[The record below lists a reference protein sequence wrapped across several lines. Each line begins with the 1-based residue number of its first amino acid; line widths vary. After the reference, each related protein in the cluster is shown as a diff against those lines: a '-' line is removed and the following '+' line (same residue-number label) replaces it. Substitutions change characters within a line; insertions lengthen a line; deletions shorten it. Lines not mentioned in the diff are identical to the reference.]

1 MTTEAPDSA
10 AVSDDEFS
18 NAFEDAT
25 AEAPA
30 PAAEAPAPAA
40 EAPAPAAEAPAPAA
54 EAPAPAAEAPA
65 PAAEAP
71 APAAE
76 ETPEQLR
83 ARIAELDAALAA
95 ARTPVPAPVAQQP
108 KPQAAPDPAPA
119 PEQVPVYTK
128 EEEGAIA
135 KYREDWPDIAAAEAL
150 VRRKEYREIVAYVFE
165 QVQASI
171 APVMEYYQT
180 RSGRDQYAD
189 ILSVVPD
196 YDAVRDKAVA
206 WAQADTQPAYMK
218 DAFAKVIAEGTP
230 ADVADLIARYKKDVG
245 YSAPAAP
252 VPAPATA
259 MPAAAVKP
267 VAALS
272 PAAQKAA
279 GTLTVVKT
287 SRSVQTEGSDPN
299 DFDAA
304 FAEATRAA
312 R

>member
-1 MTTEAPDSA
+1 M
-10 AVSDDEFS
+10 
-18 NAFEDAT
+18 
-25 AEAPA
+25 
-30 PAAEAPAPAA
+30 
-40 EAPAPAAEAPAPAA
+40 
-54 EAPAPAAEAPA
+54 
-65 PAAEAP
+65 
-71 APAAE
+71 
-76 ETPEQLR
+76 
-83 ARIAELDAALAA
+83 AA
-95 ARTPVPAPVAQQP
+95 ARTPVPAPVAQHP
-108 KPQAAPDPAPA
+108 KAEPAPTPA

-150 VRRKEYREIVAYVFE
+150 VRRKEYREVVAYVFE

-196 YDAVRDKAVA
+196 YDVVRDKAVA

-218 DAFAKVIAEGTP
+218 AAFAKVIAEGTP
-230 ADVADLIARYKKDVG
+230 ADVADLISRYKKDVG
-245 YSAPAAP
+245 YAAPAAP
-252 VPAPATA
+252 APAPATA

-304 FAEATRAA
+304 FVEATRAA